1 MFVRP
6 ARWAAYGVVGALG
19 SAFLAWL
26 FTTPNTEGLKQRFTP
41 EHVDFI
47 LMIDSAPQR
56 RAQLAA
62 FLTTA
67 LAAGLAWWWRG
78 RASLQAQKP
87 SSSWRSRGRWVL
99 GPVVAVA
106 LVAIVGG
113 PPGALV
119 GSGLVAALVAASGFV
134 PRTAALVVVAVLT
147 SYAALLLLPGIF
159 VTPDLATAPPF
170 PLLLIEWHYA
180 YVVSAGDR
188 LASGLELFTQVMPP
202 YGVLVPTLLGAWER
216 ARGLLSWG
224 AHIQLM
230 HVMNLALALAALAA
244 GRLWFRRL
252 PGVAVMLL
260 ALLPWVS
267 SFHPS
272 TLLPNQSAF
281 RFLGLVCAVL
291 ALVWLSRKPR
301 ALWAPGL
308 GLVTGALAV
317 FNPETAVAS
326 LAGFVVFAFLT
337 KVSMRE
343 LLLGAVR
350 FVAAALVPLLMWI
363 LVFRLTLGAWPFPSS
378 ASALVDL
385 ALRFSGGYG
394 GFGWQKV
401 WIAVVVLAHAVFC
414 VVVAFARRG
423 VTRRGAIRAAI
434 GATIVVWFAYYAN
447 RGSAGN
453 LWTYLFLYSFLL
465 DGWLH
470 PLSLR
475 SALRHARRGQLSART
490 AVFALIFVV
499 PALTQNLAATERVL
513 VGAFA
518 PRPEGT
524 EELSGVLLPT
534 PVVLA
539 LREKAAFLAS
549 TPDSFYVTTNGY
561 SMPLLVGHFPSSP
574 MGDVFAESMT
584 PADTRRLDAWIRS
597 RKPAR
602 LLFDDPQGFLVSES
616 PQQRYF
622 DRLRASFA
630 DEYEVEGTAAGW
642 LVLKR
647 RTSVP

>member
-6 ARWAAYGVVGALG
+6 ARWAAFGVIAALG
-19 SAFLAWL
+19 SALLAWL
-26 FTTPNTEGLKQRFTP
+26 LTTPNDAALTERFTP
-41 EHVDFI
+41 EHVEFI

-56 RAQLAA
+56 RAHLAA
-62 FLTTA
+62 FLATAVASA
-67 LAAGLAWWWRG
+67 LAMWWRA
-78 RASLQAQKP
+78 RAPAQAVKP
-87 SSSWRSRGRWVL
+87 LAAWRARGRWIL

-106 LVAIVGG
+106 LVVIVAG
-113 PPGALV
+113 PPWAMV
-119 GSGLVAALVAASGFV
+119 CSALVAGLVGASAFAN
-134 PRTAALVVVAVLT
+134 RSAALVVVAVLT
-147 SYAALLLLPGIF
+147 SYAALLLVPGLF

-224 AHIQLM
+224 AHLQLM
-230 HVMNLALALAALAA
+230 QVMNLALACVAVAA

-281 RFLGLVCAVL
+281 RFLGLVCAL
-291 ALVWLSRKPR
+291 FALLWLSKKPR
-301 ALWAPGL
+301 AFWAPGL
-308 GLVTGALAV
+308 GLVTGALAI

-337 KVSMRE
+337 RSSLRE
-343 LLLGAVR
+343 LLLGALR
-350 FVAAALVPLLMWI
+350 FVAAALVPVLLWI
-363 LVFRLTLGAWPFPSS
+363 VVYRLTLGAWPFPST

-394 GFGWQKV
+394 GFGAQKV
-401 WIAVVVLAHAVFC
+401 SIAIVVLAHAVFC
-414 VVVAFARRG
+414 VVVAFARRR
-423 VTRRGAIRAAI
+423 VTRRGAVRAAI

-447 RGSAGN
+447 RGSAAN

-470 PLSLR
+470 PLSLK

-490 AVFALIFVV
+490 ACFALIFVV
-499 PALTQNLAATERVL
+499 PAITQNVQATERVL

-518 PRPEGT
+518 PRPEDT

-534 PVVLA
+534 PVAQA
-539 LREKAAFLAS
+539 LRAKAAFLAR

-561 SMPLLVGHFPSSP
+561 TMPLLVGHFPSSP

-584 PADTRRLDAWIRS
+584 PADTKRLDAWIRS
-597 RKPAR
+597 QKPAR
-602 LLFDDPQGFLVSES
+602 LLFDDPESFLVSIS
-616 PQQRYF
+616 PQQKYF

-642 LVLKR
+642 LVLR
-647 RTSVP
+647 RRMSR